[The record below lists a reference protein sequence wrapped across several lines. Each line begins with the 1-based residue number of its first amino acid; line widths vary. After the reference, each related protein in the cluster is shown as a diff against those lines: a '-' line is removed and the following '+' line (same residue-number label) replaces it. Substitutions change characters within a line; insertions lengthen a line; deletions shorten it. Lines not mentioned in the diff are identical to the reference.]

1 MSQKKKPVP
10 RKRKSPTQVPKQQH
24 SKKEINYKPFIV
36 DFTER
41 IIGCAKKYGVNF
53 DEVLEE
59 VYYLK
64 YDKKIGMNIAM
75 RAIENFIQDHPE
87 ELDRKWVLSIAKRI
101 AGQMYTHYINNR
113 K

>member
-1 MSQKKKPVP
+1 MKPKKKPVQK
-10 RKRKSPTQVPKQQH
+10 KRNHTPAQKRQH
-24 SKKEINYKPFIV
+24 SRKEIDYKPFIV

-41 IIGCAKKYGVNF
+41 IIGCARKYGVNF

-64 YDKKIGMNIAM
+64 YDKKIGLDIAM
-75 RAIENFIQDHPE
+75 RAIENFRIDHPK
-87 ELDRKWVLSIAKRI
+87 ELDSKWTLSIAKRI